1 MANLEGAKSY
11 LRTKVLTASSEEL
24 RLMLYDGAI
33 KFSRQAASTLE
44 SGDFEASYQAI
55 VRAKKIV
62 LELSSNLNHN
72 LMPELCERL
81 AGLYI
86 FIYQQLTDANV
97 NRDATALNSAIQLLE
112 YERETWQILLKQ
124 MAESQSDTDLS
135 RTQQTALGSL
145 STSA

>member
-1 MANLEGAKSY
+1 MCIRDS
-11 LRTKVLTASSEEL
+11 
-24 RLMLYDGAI
+24 
-33 KFSRQAASTLE
+33 
-44 SGDFEASYQAI
+44 
-55 VRAKKIV
+55 
-62 LELSSNLNHN
+62 
-72 LMPELCERL
+72 
-81 AGLYI
+81 LYI

-124 MAESQSDTDLS
+124 MAESQNDTDLS

>member
-62 LELSSNLNHN
+62 LELSSNLNNN

-124 MAESQSDTDLS
+124 MAESQNDTDLS

>member
-124 MAESQSDTDLS
+124 MAESQNDTDLS

>member
-44 SGDFEASYQAI
+44 SGDFESSYQAI

-124 MAESQSDTDLS
+124 MAESQNDTDLS